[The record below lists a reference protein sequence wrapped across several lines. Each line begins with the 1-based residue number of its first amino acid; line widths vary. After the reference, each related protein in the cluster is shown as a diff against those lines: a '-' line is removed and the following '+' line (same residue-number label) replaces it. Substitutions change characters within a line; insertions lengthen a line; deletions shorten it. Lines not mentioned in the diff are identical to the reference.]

1 MNQTGVVIV
10 EPQFEE
16 AKPFKGKGLAKVKL
30 GGKWGF
36 IDTKGNWIV
45 QPKYRFAL
53 DFTNNGLAAVG
64 SADGS
69 PMTHGYIN
77 SAGEIVLVLDGQ

>member
-1 MNQTGVVIV
+1 M

-16 AKPFKGKGLAKVKL
+16 ARPFRGKGLAKVKI

-64 SADGS
+64 SPDVGG
-69 PMTHGYIN
+69 PMNLGYIN
-77 SAGEIVLVLDGQ
+77 SVGEVVLQLN